1 MEHSN
6 IYKDS
11 PIVILDE
18 ATAGVD
24 ADNERTIQESMLI
37 WFRYRLFR

>member
-1 MEHSN
+1 MEYSN

-37 WFRYRLFR
+37 WFRYWLFR